1 MHPRRWDGISI
12 IIKYARYGIRSIFQG
27 TNRFLRK
34 RCFQSRIISFD
45 SPTWPC
51 HFSYTRLEFIDFYE
65 RRSCAEG
72 KNLRADY
79 TYLLVVSTRINI
91 DNHRKKKPLQISKI
105 VRERERNVSS
115 NFNSSMVEWRGI
127 KNEISRKRGNIFP
140 FVDNF
145 PSTET
150 TNCFFPYINEKSKS
164 VDRKIE

>member
-12 IIKYARYGIRSIFQG
+12 IIKYARYRIRSIFQG

-115 NFNSSMVEWRGI
+115 NFNSSMVEVNGAELRMKFPENG
-127 KNEISRKRGNIFP
+127 ETPFLSSTIFP
-140 FVDNF
+140 QPKQLIASFR
-145 PSTET
+145 
-150 TNCFFPYINEKSKS
+150 I
-164 VDRKIE
+164 

>member
-12 IIKYARYGIRSIFQG
+12 IIKYARYRIRSIFQG

-91 DNHRKKKPLQISKI
+91 DNHRKKKNLFKFRKLCENAKETFRQTSTRPWSNGAELRMKFP
-105 VRERERNVSS
+105 ENGETPFLSS
-115 NFNSSMVEWRGI
+115 T
-127 KNEISRKRGNIFP
+127 IFP
-140 FVDNF
+140 QPKQLIASFR
-145 PSTET
+145 
-150 TNCFFPYINEKSKS
+150 I
-164 VDRKIE
+164 